1 MKKKICLIL
10 SMLMILASVPCRI
23 VGAADTVTITASNG
37 WLESAY
43 AEWTPID
50 GADGYN
56 VYSKKSGGEYVKLD
70 APLVREYPDYFRAD
84 ALGLSAGDYTLK
96 IVPVKGGAEIAD
108 AAAETGTLTVSAYDR
123 SGFAFSK
130 NSPVGTAS
138 GAYNDDGTLKE
149 NADVIYVTNG
159 NKDTVTVNGDPSQGI
174 GLPEILHYRQ
184 QKKITKPLAVRLIGR
199 VEDPAGL
206 TRHTVQIQGW
216 EQKTTPMVGQSLTIE
231 GVGDDA
237 AVYGWL
243 MCLKRMVNVEIRNLA
258 VMYAGEGAEASSI
271 EMDTDNF
278 NIWVHNCDFL
288 YNAPGKDADQAKGD
302 GAVAFKS
309 GSSYVTVSYNHMW
322 DLGKNFVSG
331 GPWENSNMY
340 SPEAHYYATYH
351 HNWFD
356 HGDSR
361 MPRCVVGDNH
371 VYNNYYDGV
380 AMYGIGAAM
389 KTSVFSE
396 CNYFRHTNR
405 PMLIA
410 SQGSDVYNSGRNDYM
425 GSDGDG
431 KGTLSGQMGGMIK
444 SFGDVSIDQETLWF
458 YGNEKDTG
466 QFDAYEAKSRDER
479 VPDSVKAL
487 KGDPQGFGTYDN
499 FDTDPDIM
507 YEYTSESAEQA
518 VETVKK
524 YAGRVEGG
532 DFEWTFD
539 NAVDD
544 THHGINQALLDKITN
559 YKSSVVSVGGG
570 LPLIPPEPEP
580 TATPDPA
587 ATSDP
592 SATAKPTSAPVAPPE
607 GDVKP
612 IPVGADSFA
621 KDWNGGQSMSA
632 GDISADGYVGCYK
645 GGGNSYKS
653 NSFSVDGVSITRG
666 YQAKK
671 VDSRSFYIIPESE
684 CMITVYFYSGGTN
697 TLGLY
702 LNPSGE
708 PDAVCAPDHGG
719 GDYSFTYHFENA
731 GSALYI
737 ASPMGDIN
745 IAGVSVR
752 AVPGGSTAEPT
763 KEPAATS
770 EPTKE
775 PAATAEPTKEPSE
788 PSSAPSAEPPAT
800 QAPEAKGYS
809 VISAETGADGLTAK
823 VDYIGAAAPEA
834 RLIAAKYKDGALSGI
849 KDVEIK
855 GAGDYAIPD
864 FTLSEGETYAL
875 YIWSDLNG
883 IKPYSEKF
891 EK

>member
-10 SMLMILASVPCRI
+10 TAVMMLTLIPAGISS
-23 VGAADTVTITASNG
+23 AADTVTITKSNG

-43 AEWTPID
+43 AEWAPFD
-50 GADGYN
+50 GADSYN
-56 VYSKKSGGEYVKLD
+56 VYAIAKDGSPVKLD
-70 APLVREYPDYFRAD
+70 DPLVREYPDYYRAD
-84 ALGLSAGDYTLK
+84 ALGLKAGEYTLRV
-96 IVPVKGGAEIAD
+96 VPVKGGAEIAD
-108 AAAETGTLTVSAYDR
+108 AAAETETLTVMAHDR

-159 NKDTVTVNGDPSQGI
+159 NKDTVTVNGDPSQGV

-331 GPWENSNMY
+331 GPNENSNMY
-340 SPEAHYYATYH
+340 SEKSHYYATYH

-356 HGDSR
+356 HGDAR

-396 CNYFRHTNR
+396 CNYYRNVPR
-405 PMLIA
+405 PIIIA
-410 SQGSDVYNSGRNDYM
+410 SQGSDVYDSATDTYPA
-425 GSDGDG
+425 
-431 KGTLSGQMGGMIK
+431 KGTLSGQMGGMVK
-444 SFGDVSIDQETLWF
+444 SWGDVFITPQKNWWP
-458 YGNEKDTG
+458 YGSEKDTG
-466 QFDAYEAKSRDER
+466 EFDVYIVKDRNETVPDTVQAKVGDDER
-479 VPDSVKAL
+479 
-487 KGDPQGFGTYDN
+487 GRGIYNN
-499 FDTDPDIM
+499 FDTNPDVM

-544 THHGINQALLDKITN
+544 SHHGINQDLLDKITN

-570 LPLIPPEPEP
+570 LPLVPPEPEP
-580 TATPDPA
+580 TATPDPSITPDPN
-587 ATSDP
+587 ATP
-592 SATAKPTSAPVAPPE
+592 KPTSAPATPPE

-645 GGGNSYKS
+645 GGGNGYKS
-653 NSFSVDGVSITRG
+653 NKFSVDGVTITRG

-684 CMITVYFYSGGTN
+684 CMITVYFYTGGEN

-702 LNPSGE
+702 LSPSAE
-708 PDAVCAPDHGG
+708 PAAVCVPDHGG
-719 GDYSFTYHFENA
+719 GDYSFTYHFENV

-737 ASPMGDIN
+737 ASTMGDIN
-745 IAGVSVR
+745 IAGISIR
-752 AVPGGSTAEPT
+752 AVPGGETAAPEPT
-763 KEPAATS
+763 
-770 EPTKE
+770 
-775 PAATAEPTKEPSE
+775 ATAEPDPTATPDI
-788 PSSAPSAEPPAT
+788 SAPTTAPEPTAEPKNDGYSIKSAEAKDGGLAVTVAYGGAEPAP
-800 QAPEAKGYS
+800 A
-809 VISAETGADGLTAK
+809 
-823 VDYIGAAAPEA
+823 A
-834 RLIAAKYKDGALSGI
+834 RLIAAKYSGG
-849 KDVEIK
+849 VLTGFNAGTEIN
-855 GAGDYAIPD
+855 GAGEYAISG
-864 FTLSEGETYAL
+864 FEIGEGETFAL
-875 YIWSDLNG
+875 FIWSSLDE
-883 IKPYSEKF
+883 IKPLSEKH

>member
-10 SMLMILASVPCRI
+10 SMLMILASVPCGI
-23 VGAADTVTITASNG
+23 VGAADTVAITASNG

-43 AEWTPID
+43 AEWTPFN

-70 APLVREYPDYFRAD
+70 APLVREYPDHFRAD
-84 ALGLSAGDYTLK
+84 ALGLTAGEYTLK

-108 AAAETGTLTVSAYDR
+108 AAAETGTLAVSAYDR

-159 NKDTVTVNGDPSQGI
+159 NKDTVTIGGDPSQGV

-184 QKKITKPLAVRLIGR
+184 QNKITKPLAVRLIGR

-216 EQKTTPMVGQSLTIE
+216 EQKTTPMVGQNLTIE

-331 GPWENSNMY
+331 GPNENSNMY
-340 SPEAHYYATYH
+340 SEKSHYYATYH

-356 HGDSR
+356 HGDAR

-396 CNYFRHTNR
+396 CNYYRNVPR
-405 PMLIA
+405 PIIIA
-410 SQGSDVYNSGRNDYM
+410 SQGSDVYDSATNTYPA
-425 GSDGDG
+425 
-431 KGTLSGQMGGMIK
+431 KGTLSGQLGGMVK
-444 SFGDVSIDQETLWF
+444 SWGDVFITPQQNWWP
-458 YGNEKDTG
+458 YGSEKDTG
-466 QFDAYEAKSRDER
+466 EFDVYLVENRDDIVPGTVQAKVGDDRG
-479 VPDSVKAL
+479 
-487 KGDPQGFGTYDN
+487 KGVYNN
-499 FDTDPDIM
+499 FDTNPSVM
-507 YEYTSESAEQA
+507 YDYESEPAEQA

-544 THHGINQALLDKITN
+544 AHHGINQALLDKITN
-559 YKSSVVSVGGG
+559 YTSKIVSVGGG
-570 LPLIPPEPEP
+570 LPLIPPEPAP

-587 ATSDP
+587 AT
-592 SATAKPTSAPVAPPE
+592 AKPTSAPAPPPE

-632 GDISADGYVGCYK
+632 GDISADGYVGCFK
-645 GGGNSYKS
+645 GSGNGYKS
-653 NSFSVDGVSITRG
+653 NKFSADGVSITRG
-666 YQAKK
+666 YQAKS

-684 CMITVYFYSGGTN
+684 CLVTVYFYTGGTN
-697 TLGLY
+697 TLGLH
-702 LNPSGE
+702 LNPSAE

-719 GDYSFTYHFENA
+719 GDYSFTYHFKNP

-737 ASPMGDIN
+737 AGPTGDIN
-745 IAGVSVR
+745 IAGISVR
-752 AVPGGSTAEPT
+752 A
-763 KEPAATS
+763 
-770 EPTKE
+770 
-775 PAATAEPTKEPSE
+775 
-788 PSSAPSAEPPAT
+788 
-800 QAPEAKGYS
+800 APETEGYS
-809 VISAETGADGLTAK
+809 VTNAETGAEGLTAK
-823 VDYIGAAAPEA
+823 VDYIGGDAPVA
-834 RLIAAKYKDGALSGI
+834 RLIAAKYKDGALSEI
-849 KDVEIK
+849 KDTEIN

-875 YIWSDLNG
+875 YIWNDLNA
-883 IKPYSEKF
+883 IKPYSKKF

>member
-10 SMLMILASVPCRI
+10 AAVMMLTLIPAGISS
-23 VGAADTVTITASNG
+23 AADTVSITNSNG

-43 AEWTPID
+43 AEWAPFD
-50 GADGYN
+50 GADSYN
-56 VYSKKSGGEYVKLD
+56 VYATAKGGGSVKLD
-70 APLVREYPDYFRAD
+70 DPLVREYPDYYRAD
-84 ALGLSAGDYTLK
+84 ALGLKAGEYTLRV
-96 IVPVKGGAEIAD
+96 VPVKSGAEIAD
-108 AAAETGTLTVSAYDR
+108 AAAETEALTVMAHDR

-159 NKDTVTVNGDPSQGI
+159 NKDTVTVNNDPSQGV

-396 CNYFRHTNR
+396 RNYFRHTNR

-410 SQGSDVYNSGRNDYM
+410 SQGSDVYNSSRNDYL
-425 GSDGDG
+425 GSNGDG

-444 SFGDVSIDQETLWF
+444 SFGDVPIDQETLWF
-458 YGNEKDTG
+458 YGSEKDTG

-507 YEYTSESAEQA
+507 YEYTSQSAEQA

-544 THHGINQALLDKITN
+544 SHHGINQKLLDKITN

-570 LPLIPPEPEP
+570 LPLIPPEPAP
-580 TATPDPA
+580 TATPDPN
-587 ATSDP
+587 ATP
-592 SATAKPTSAPVAPPE
+592 KPTSAPATPPE
-607 GDVKP
+607 GEVKP

-645 GGGNSYKS
+645 GGGNGYKS
-653 NSFSVDGVSITRG
+653 NKFSVNGVSITRG

-684 CMITVYFYSGGTN
+684 CMITVYFYTGGEN

-702 LNPSGE
+702 LSPSAE
-708 PDAVCAPDHGG
+708 PAAVCAPDHGG
-719 GDYSFTYHFENA
+719 GDYAFTYHFKDV

-737 ASPMGDIN
+737 ASTMGDIN

-752 AVPGGSTAEPT
+752 AVPGGETTAPEPT
-763 KEPAATS
+763 
-770 EPTKE
+770 
-775 PAATAEPTKEPSE
+775 ATAEPEPTAT
-788 PSSAPSAEPPAT
+788 PDISAPTTAPKPTAEPESGGYSIKSAEAKDGGLAVTVAYDGAEPAP
-800 QAPEAKGYS
+800 AAK
-809 VISAETGADGLTAK
+809 
-823 VDYIGAAAPEA
+823 
-834 RLIAAKYKDGALSGI
+834 LIAAKYSGGVLTGFNAGI
-849 KDVEIK
+849 EIN
-855 GAGDYAIPD
+855 GAGEYAVSSFEIG
-864 FTLSEGETYAL
+864 EGETFAL
-875 YIWSDLNG
+875 FIWSGLEN
-883 IKPYSEKF
+883 ITPLSEKY
-891 EK
+891 KNK

>member
-10 SMLMILASVPCRI
+10 AAVMMLTLIPAGISS
-23 VGAADTVTITASNG
+23 AADTVSITNSNG

-43 AEWTPID
+43 AEWAPFD
-50 GADGYN
+50 GADSYN
-56 VYSKKSGGEYVKLD
+56 VYATAKGGGSVKLD
-70 APLVREYPDYFRAD
+70 DPLVREYPDYYRAD
-84 ALGLSAGDYTLK
+84 ALGLKAGEYTLRV
-96 IVPVKGGAEIAD
+96 VPVKSGAEIAD
-108 AAAETGTLTVSAYDR
+108 AAAETEALTVMAHDR

-159 NKDTVTVNGDPSQGI
+159 NKDTVTVNNDPSQGV

-396 CNYFRHTNR
+396 RNYFRHTNR

-410 SQGSDVYNSGRNDYM
+410 SQGSDVYNSSRNDYL
-425 GSDGDG
+425 GSNGDG

-444 SFGDVSIDQETLWF
+444 SFGDVPIDQETLWF
-458 YGNEKDTG
+458 YGSEKDTG

-499 FDTDPDIM
+499 FDTDPDVM

-544 THHGINQALLDKITN
+544 SHHGINQKLLDKITN

-570 LPLIPPEPEP
+570 LPLIPPEPAP
-580 TATPDPA
+580 TATPDPN
-587 ATSDP
+587 ATP
-592 SATAKPTSAPVAPPE
+592 KPTSAPATPPE
-607 GDVKP
+607 GEVKP

-645 GGGNSYKS
+645 GGGNGYKS
-653 NSFSVDGVSITRG
+653 NKFSVNGVSITRG

-684 CMITVYFYSGGTN
+684 CMITVYFYTGGEN

-702 LNPSGE
+702 LSPSAE
-708 PDAVCAPDHGG
+708 PAAVCAPDHGG
-719 GDYSFTYHFENA
+719 GDYAFTYHFKDV

-737 ASPMGDIN
+737 ASTMGDIN

-752 AVPGGSTAEPT
+752 AVPGGETTAPEPT
-763 KEPAATS
+763 
-770 EPTKE
+770 
-775 PAATAEPTKEPSE
+775 ATAEPEPTAT
-788 PSSAPSAEPPAT
+788 PDISAPTTAPKPTAEPESGGYSIKSAEAKDGGLAVTVAYDGAEPAP
-800 QAPEAKGYS
+800 AAK
-809 VISAETGADGLTAK
+809 
-823 VDYIGAAAPEA
+823 
-834 RLIAAKYKDGALSGI
+834 LIAAKYSGGVLTGFNAGI
-849 KDVEIK
+849 EIN
-855 GAGDYAIPD
+855 GAGEYAVSSFEIG
-864 FTLSEGETYAL
+864 EGETFAL
-875 YIWSDLNG
+875 FIWSGLEN
-883 IKPYSEKF
+883 ITPLSEKY
-891 EK
+891 KNK

>member
-10 SMLMILASVPCRI
+10 TAVMLLTLVPAGI
-23 VGAADTVTITASNG
+23 SSAADTVSITKSNG

-43 AEWTPID
+43 AEWTPFD
-50 GADGYN
+50 GADSYN
-56 VYSKKSGGEYVKLD
+56 VYATAKGGGAVKLD
-70 APLVREYPDYFRAD
+70 APLVREYPDYYRAD
-84 ALGLSAGDYTLK
+84 AIGLSAGEYTLK
-96 IVPVKGGAEIAD
+96 IVPVKGGAEVAD
-108 AAAETGTLTVSAYDR
+108 AAAETGVLTVSAYDR

-138 GAYNDDGTLKE
+138 GAYNDDGKLKE

-159 NKDTVTVNGDPSQGI
+159 NKDTVTVNGDPSQGV

-396 CNYFRHTNR
+396 RNYFRHTNR

-410 SQGSDVYNSGRNDYM
+410 SQGSDVYNSSRNDYL
-425 GSDGDG
+425 GSNGDG

-444 SFGDVSIDQETLWF
+444 SFGDVPIDQETLWF
-458 YGNEKDTG
+458 YGSEKDTG

-507 YEYTSESAEQA
+507 YEYTSQSAEQA

-544 THHGINQALLDKITN
+544 SHHGINQKLLDKITN

-570 LPLIPPEPEP
+570 LPLIPPEPAP
-580 TATPDPA
+580 TATPDPN
-587 ATSDP
+587 ATP
-592 SATAKPTSAPVAPPE
+592 KPTSAPATPPE

-645 GGGNSYKS
+645 GGGNGYKS
-653 NSFSVDGVSITRG
+653 NKFSVDGVTITRG

-684 CMITVYFYSGGTN
+684 CMITVYFYTGGEN

-702 LNPSGE
+702 LIPSAE
-708 PDAVCAPDHGG
+708 PAAVCTPDHGG
-719 GDYSFTYHFENA
+719 GDYSFTYHFENV

-737 ASPMGDIN
+737 ASTIGDIN
-745 IAGVSVR
+745 IAGISVR
-752 AVPGGSTAEPT
+752 AVTGGETAAPEPT
-763 KEPAATS
+763 
-770 EPTKE
+770 
-775 PAATAEPTKEPSE
+775 ATAEPTATPDI
-788 PSSAPSAEPPAT
+788 SAPTTAPGPTAEPESGGYSIKSAEAKDGGLAVTVAYGGAEPAP
-800 QAPEAKGYS
+800 A
-809 VISAETGADGLTAK
+809 
-823 VDYIGAAAPEA
+823 A
-834 RLIAAKYKDGALSGI
+834 RLVAAKYSGG
-849 KDVEIK
+849 VLTGFNAGTEIN
-855 GAGDYAIPD
+855 GAGEYTISG
-864 FTLSEGETYAL
+864 FEIGEGETFAL
-875 YIWSDLNG
+875 FIWSGLEN
-883 IKPYSEKF
+883 ITPLSEKY
-891 EK
+891 KNK

>member
-10 SMLMILASVPCRI
+10 AAVMMLTLIPAGISS
-23 VGAADTVTITASNG
+23 AADTVSITNSNG

-43 AEWTPID
+43 AEWAPFD
-50 GADGYN
+50 GADSYN
-56 VYSKKSGGEYVKLD
+56 VYATAKGGGSVKLD
-70 APLVREYPDYFRAD
+70 DPLVREYPDYYRAD
-84 ALGLSAGDYTLK
+84 ALGLKAGEYTLRV
-96 IVPVKGGAEIAD
+96 VPVKSGAEIAD
-108 AAAETGTLTVSAYDR
+108 AAAETEALTVMAHDR

-159 NKDTVTVNGDPSQGI
+159 NKDTVTVNNDPSQGV

-380 AMYGIGAAM
+380 PVYGIGAAM
-389 KTSVFSE
+389 KTSVYSE
-396 CNYFRHTNR
+396 PNYFRHTNR

-410 SQGSDVYNSGRNDYM
+410 SQGSDVYNSSRNDYL
-425 GSDGDG
+425 GSNGDG

-444 SFGDVSIDQETLWF
+444 SFGDVPIDQETLWF
-458 YGNEKDTG
+458 YGSEKDTG

-507 YEYTSESAEQA
+507 YEYTSQSAEQA

-544 THHGINQALLDKITN
+544 SHHGINQKLLDKITN

-570 LPLIPPEPEP
+570 LPLIPPEPAP
-580 TATPDPA
+580 TATPDPN
-587 ATSDP
+587 ATP
-592 SATAKPTSAPVAPPE
+592 KPTSAPATPPE
-607 GDVKP
+607 GEVKP

-645 GGGNSYKS
+645 GGGNGYKS
-653 NSFSVDGVSITRG
+653 NKFSVNGVSITRG

-684 CMITVYFYSGGTN
+684 CMITVYFYTGGEN

-702 LNPSGE
+702 LSPSAE
-708 PDAVCAPDHGG
+708 PAAVCAPDHGG
-719 GDYSFTYHFENA
+719 GDYAFTYHFKDV

-737 ASPMGDIN
+737 ASTMGDIN

-752 AVPGGSTAEPT
+752 AVPGGETTAPEPT
-763 KEPAATS
+763 
-770 EPTKE
+770 
-775 PAATAEPTKEPSE
+775 ATAEPEPTAT
-788 PSSAPSAEPPAT
+788 PDISAPTTAPKPTAEPESGGYSIKSAEAKDGGLAVTVAYDGAEPAP
-800 QAPEAKGYS
+800 AAK
-809 VISAETGADGLTAK
+809 
-823 VDYIGAAAPEA
+823 
-834 RLIAAKYKDGALSGI
+834 LIAAKYSGGVLTGFNAGI
-849 KDVEIK
+849 EIN
-855 GAGDYAIPD
+855 GAGEYAVSSFEIG
-864 FTLSEGETYAL
+864 EGETFAL
-875 YIWSDLNG
+875 FIWSGLEN
-883 IKPYSEKF
+883 ITPLSEKY
-891 EK
+891 KNK